1 MGKLKTIGT
10 SGFERKNFLRIIFVV
25 LSALFVNNLVY
36 YTGGTNGAWAQLNIF
51 LIVMAAYYWG
61 VKGSVLLSI
70 ILGIITGPFMPLD
83 VTNDIMQS
91 TYNWMFRLFIYVFL
105 GVLIGYLLTR
115 NKKLNEDIK
124 QKDSVTRLYNTNRLL
139 NDLDKRIKNKEEFC
153 VIFINIANL
162 EEISKYVSYDIVD
175 KIMYNGI
182 NELKKTFCDSFIYS
196 ASFKEYI
203 VSLNGYDY
211 EEAVNRVNECFDK
224 LYKSMKANGYSIRLV
239 TKVGIA
245 CCSDEDN
252 KGVNIYNK
260 ARIAADQGDKDES
273 GVYIY
278 DKVFEKN
285 ERLLNEV
292 AGSLPDAINN
302 DEFNVVYQPIVNIKN
317 SSIIGAE
324 TLLRWDRGD
333 REKVGPDIFI
343 DVAERIGLITKVS
356 IWVVE
361 HSVNQI
367 VEWKKLGLNL
377 KFSINVTSQEI
388 LDESFRSWAIEFV
401 KNNNLDERD
410 LSIEITERVFSTD
423 EDKLISILNDLRS
436 QGFSVSIDDFG
447 TGYNSLITI
456 GNIPSDVI
464 KIDKYFMDKID
475 KMGIR
480 LLVKYIIEASHEIG
494 KVVIAEG
501 VETKAQMELL
511 KSYGCDMIQ
520 GYYFSK
526 PLSPEDFLK
535 YYNNFKGED
544 YGI

>member
-1 MGKLKTIGT
+1 M
-10 SGFERKNFLRIIFVV
+10 
-25 LSALFVNNLVY
+25 
-36 YTGGTNGAWAQLNIF
+36 
-51 LIVMAAYYWG
+51 
-61 VKGSVLLSI
+61 
-70 ILGIITGPFMPLD
+70 
-83 VTNDIMQS
+83 
-91 TYNWMFRLFIYVFL
+91 
-105 GVLIGYLLTR
+105 
-115 NKKLNEDIK
+115 
-124 QKDSVTRLYNTNRLL
+124 
-139 NDLDKRIKNKEEFC
+139 
-153 VIFINIANL
+153 
-162 EEISKYVSYDIVD
+162 
-175 KIMYNGI
+175 
-182 NELKKTFCDSFIYS
+182 
-196 ASFKEYI
+196 
-203 VSLNGYDY
+203 
-211 EEAVNRVNECFDK
+211 
-224 LYKSMKANGYSIRLV
+224 
-239 TKVGIA
+239 
-245 CCSDEDN
+245 
-252 KGVNIYNK
+252 
-260 ARIAADQGDKDES
+260 
-273 GVYIY
+273 
-278 DKVFEKN
+278 
-285 ERLLNEV
+285 
-292 AGSLPDAINN
+292 
-302 DEFNVVYQPIVNIKN
+302 
-317 SSIIGAE
+317 
-324 TLLRWDRGD
+324 LRWDRGD